1 MTVAGG
7 QEPHPRRRLRTKMAP
22 PPGFGPTSGATS
34 SQPSVPSSPSSADA
48 RAAKF
53 QITERYDDYVVV
65 KSAIEKSMLERL
77 AEFLKRKRPRAAKMK
92 NEGGGESDDER
103 KARYADRDSKVC
115 WFNAESECP
124 WLQQRLIELV
134 RVVGNAEW
142 PILQVDQNGN
152 LKCEYEDI
160 QYAVYREKQH
170 FQAWH
175 QDAFAEGNDAE
186 DARQMAV
193 VVMLSE
199 RGAYTGGAFE
209 AKLKASGIPGRKV
222 IKRPRLDAGDA
233 IVFPAKKRAAEL
245 IALMRPR
252 KPSERELNVGAEKS
266 SEREHLDFLPK
277 PTFRGVILLLL
288 RSA

>member
-7 QEPHPRRRLRTKMAP
+7 HEPHPRRRLRTKMAR
-22 PPGFGPTSGATS
+22 PPGFFSNDNNNHNSNNNNNNHKINNNTNNNSNNSNNNNSNNNKINNSNNKINNGPTSGAPS

-48 RAAKF
+48 RATKF

-152 LKCEYEDI
+152 LKCEYED
-160 QYAVYREKQH
+160 
-170 FQAWH
+170 
-175 QDAFAEGNDAE
+175 
-186 DARQMAV
+186 
-193 VVMLSE
+193 
-199 RGAYTGGAFE
+199 
-209 AKLKASGIPGRKV
+209 
-222 IKRPRLDAGDA
+222 
-233 IVFPAKKRAAEL
+233 
-245 IALMRPR
+245 
-252 KPSERELNVGAEKS
+252 
-266 SEREHLDFLPK
+266 
-277 PTFRGVILLLL
+277 
-288 RSA
+288 